1 MQPCARET
9 SAGILLPMLKIHQID
24 QDPIVTIFPSDHFI
38 KEENYFMDYVRK
50 ANLFVAKNPN
60 TIVMLGVQPDPD

>member
-38 KEENYFMDYVRK
+38 KEENYFM
-50 ANLFVAKNPN
+50 
-60 TIVMLGVQPDPD
+60 LGVQPDPDLKRIWLD